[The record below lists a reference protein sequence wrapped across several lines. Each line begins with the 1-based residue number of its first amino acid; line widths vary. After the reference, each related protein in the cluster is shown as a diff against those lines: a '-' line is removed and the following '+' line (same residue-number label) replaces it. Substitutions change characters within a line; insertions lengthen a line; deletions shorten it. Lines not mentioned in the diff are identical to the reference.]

1 MHRAIANL
9 LVRQTLGS
17 GTILATLLGSQQ
29 RFVEAEEVATNVLT
43 ICEDVHGKKNLITS
57 RCAMVLG
64 FSYEGQHRLEEAYS
78 AIEKSLD
85 GYAQILG
92 PDHVQTKK
100 CETKLIGLTQKMDQL
115 RKSRNIAFPR
125 TNSPHHTP
133 NGFSGLG
140 DPHLVPFGHSSTSW
154 P

>member
-1 MHRAIANL
+1 M
-9 LVRQTLGS
+9 
-17 GTILATLLGSQQ
+17 
-29 RFVEAEEVATNVLT
+29 EAEEVGTKVLT
-43 ICEDVHGKKNLITS
+43 ICEDVYGKKNLTTCRS
-57 RCAMVLG
+57 AMVLG

-78 AIEKSLD
+78 AIEKSFD

-92 PDHVQTKK
+92 PDHKRTKR
-100 CETKLIGLTQKMDQL
+100 CGSILIELTQEMDQL

-140 DPHLVPFGHSSTSW
+140 DPHLVPFGYSSTSW
-154 P
+154 T